1 MKKIFKVTGLNGF
14 DLLRFSKDEF
24 YLYLDQEYYK
34 QFNQNIEILEANI
47 LLIRDGIK
55 IEIITFNKLPLFL
68 GKRLCFS

>member
-1 MKKIFKVTGLNGF
+1 MKKLFKITGLNGF

-47 LLIRDGIK
+47 LLIKDGVK
-55 IEIITFNKLPLFL
+55 IEIITFNK
-68 GKRLCFS
+68 

>member
-55 IEIITFNKLPLFL
+55 IEIITFNK
-68 GKRLCFS
+68 

>member
-14 DLLRFSKDEF
+14 DLLRISRDEF
-24 YLYLDQEYYK
+24 YLYLDQEYYR

-55 IEIITFNKLPLFL
+55 IEIITFNK
-68 GKRLCFS
+68 

>member
-1 MKKIFKVTGLNGF
+1 MKKVFKVTGLNGF

-47 LLIRDGIK
+47 LLIKNGIK
-55 IEIITFNKLPLFL
+55 IEIITFNK
-68 GKRLCFS
+68 

>member
-1 MKKIFKVTGLNGF
+1 MKKVFKVTGLNGF
-14 DLLRFSKDEF
+14 DLLRISRDEF

-55 IEIITFNKLPLFL
+55 IEIITFNK
-68 GKRLCFS
+68 